1 MIFKKE
7 VVIYTLVS
15 LLSVGFGIVITT
27 AFAKKNYKNVNY
39 ENVGNKEIVEKDNH
53 DTSLQKANLENQIN
67 DIQEQISALKEMNAK
82 LNSENR
88 AKTNNDED
96 TGSLLVN
103 VNIINNDDKNSKKDS
118 SSDKKVLNK
127 IQKSGK
133 QKNKIIKRKPVIK
146 KQVKQ
151 NLNVTKPTVEAKKV
165 NEREQIDVANE
176 TKEIKTIE
184 TIVQKVE
191 QPQRIDHVQNNKN
204 ITDDNKT
211 AEDENEEDT
220 NVVYNTIVV
229 EDEEYDD

>member
-1 MIFKKE
+1 M
-7 VVIYTLVS
+7 
-15 LLSVGFGIVITT
+15 
-27 AFAKKNYKNVNY
+27 
-39 ENVGNKEIVEKDNH
+39 KD
-53 DTSLQKANLENQIN
+53 K
-67 DIQEQISALKEMNAK
+67 
-82 LNSENR
+82 
-88 AKTNNDED
+88 
-96 TGSLLVN
+96 
-103 VNIINNDDKNSKKDS
+103 
-118 SSDKKVLNK
+118 
-127 IQKSGK
+127 KSGK

-151 NLNVTKPTVEAKKV
+151 NLNVTKPMVEEKKV